1 MPVTLKDIAQKV
13 GYSVTTVSRA
23 LTGYDDVA
31 ESTRQIILNA
41 ADEMD
46 YHPNITAR
54 RLRTH
59 RTDTIGIVVPTYRTR
74 FGDPF
79 FSDFLAGVG
88 NKAVEHSFDLLVSTH
103 PPGAGELDIY
113 KRMVLEQRVDG
124 MIVITTRPQDE
135 RIIYLIEQDFP
146 FVAFGRSD
154 LEMDFAYL
162 DVDGEAGMSQAT
174 QHLIDLGH
182 RRIAYISAPF
192 DLMYAHHR
200 LQGYKG
206 ALSDNGI
213 PFDESLMVVG
223 DLTERS
229 GSALAHDLLTRS
241 ERPSA
246 IMACN
251 DWMASGVIGAARDLG
266 MTIGQDIAVVG
277 FDDVPLARL
286 AHPQLTTVRQP
297 AYDAGWRVCEM
308 LISSLQGDALED
320 SHVILQPQ
328 LIVRKS
334 CGAPASQ
341 KR

>member
-31 ESTRQIILNA
+31 ESTRELILKTAN
-41 ADEMD
+41 EMD

-54 RLRTH
+54 RLRAR

-88 NKAVEHSFDLLVSTH
+88 NKAVEYGFDLLVSTH
-103 PPGAGELDIY
+103 PPGAGELKVY
-113 KRMVLEQRVDG
+113 ERMVMEQRVDG
-124 MIVITTRPQDE
+124 MIVISTRPQDE
-135 RIIYLIEQDFP
+135 RIIYLVEQGFL

-154 LEMDFAYL
+154 LEADFSHL
-162 DVDGEAGMSQAT
+162 DVDGEAGMRQAT

-192 DLMYAHHR
+192 DIMYAHHR

-206 ALSDNGI
+206 TLSDNDI
-213 PFDESLMVVG
+213 PFDETLMVVG
-223 DLTERS
+223 DLAERS
-229 GSALAHDLLTRS
+229 GYTLAHDLLTRS
-241 ERPSA
+241 EPPTA
-246 IMACN
+246 IIACN
-251 DWMASGVIGAARDLG
+251 DWMASGVISAIRDLG
-266 MTIGQDIAVVG
+266 LAAGRDVSAIG

-286 AHPQLTTVRQP
+286 THPQLTTVRQP
-297 AYDAGWRVCEM
+297 AYEAGWRVCEM
-308 LISSLQGDALED
+308 LVRLLQEGTLEER
-320 SHVILQPQ
+320 HVLLEPQ
-328 LIVRKS
+328 LIVRES
-334 CGAPASQ
+334 CGAPVSQ
-341 KR
+341 NR